1 MSLMMWERGDA
12 NTLRQRIITK
22 SASAA
27 KRQRIAN
34 AKADGSF
41 YQMSGRGVATLGHA
55 MTATVASDSGIVL
68 IEPISWRVIA
78 AEVCKKHGIS
88 FATLISKR
96 RPADVCEARHEF
108 FWRCRQETTLS
119 LPQLGAR
126 CGGRDHTTVLHGVRA
141 HERRMRNEQASMRDS
156 GQISTVST
164 VPTAVA
170 QNG

>member
-1 MSLMMWERGDA
+1 MSILMWERGDT

-22 SASAA
+22 SAAAA

-41 YQMSGRGVATLGHA
+41 YQMSGRGTATLGYSV
-55 MTATVASDSGIVL
+55 TPKVANDSGMIL

-96 RPADVCEARHEF
+96 RPADVCAARHEF

-119 LPQLGAR
+119 LPQIAAR
-126 CGGRDHTTVLHGVRA
+126 CGGRDHTTVLHGIRA
-141 HERRMRNEQASMRDS
+141 HERRVRNAQASMRDG

-164 VPTAVA
+164 LLHAEA